1 MKPEFPHAR
10 WLAGLM
16 AAVVL
21 TGCNPDNNKD
31 DGKNDDDNDQGGGG
45 QAEVWESRGTLMLAG
60 GHLTLCS
67 SMAQSY
73 CNDWDTYRNTELAH
87 LNDDEIRVPVI
98 EGVVLSDAKI
108 ENVLSD
114 PAWDTNTYY
123 ADAAAAILTYLQSQ
137 QELYASWDDFR
148 AAFIDVPASEVN
160 VTDGEGN
167 DLDGNTI
174 WFNASDAQW
183 STFDRLKEV
192 DDTFQYT
199 VTQTK
204 VDAAMTLMDVVALD
218 ADLKTAL
225 STALDEQVYSEPVL
239 RPDLV
244 DYLSD
249 INVVDAPVNGWKL
262 YKKWLSDDEYYF
274 MLDTLDPEA
283 DDTYVVDA
291 GNITTIENDTTVTW
305 DEQNRSD
312 LVTVLQHLLDEAG
325 EDITYAT
332 KDDFKAAFT
341 DVYLDSDGTPLN
353 PTYKLGS
360 DAWDALDTG
369 LQYQILREL
378 VNPLTDYQRPLE
390 RIALDESESQ
400 DAIDIIKAVVAEAK
414 GDSNEPPTILVMTSS
429 SNDSYDAVDFYTEIF
444 NQAGA
449 NAQWLPVDRAFQ
461 DARASGRCDLLPI
474 YQGLYAN
481 HPHLDALYPDHAQ
494 AHQDACENPASVLA
508 MIENADALFINGG
521 GQRRSLDAL
530 MPEVSEGVR
539 EDSDAM
545 ALIRQRFN
553 DGDLIVGGTSAGT
566 AVQGGG
572 SLNDDGFTI
581 PMIDGGSAHDV
592 LVNGYDS
599 GIAVFEG
606 GLGLFDYG
614 ITDTHFSERARE
626 TRLVKLARQTGV
638 RFGFGVDETT
648 ALVVERQEN
657 TAGVERA
664 RMNVIGA
671 GGVYITD
678 LGDAI
683 QTSADD
689 QPLAIEGVVTH
700 YLTHGDSTTFAPHD
714 GEFDF
719 DLAEGKTAVSVDIT
733 VDTVTNGDVLY
744 EDNYRQMATAMAADG
759 AADASGTSYEN
770 DPTYE
775 VGLSR
780 TGDSVGYVDASGGV
794 SYIYFQL
801 DFGPEN

>member
-1 MKPEFPHAR
+1 MKLEFPHAR

-16 AAVVL
+16 AAAVL
-21 TGCNPDNNKD
+21 TGCNLDNNKD
-31 DGKNDDDNDQGGGG
+31 DDKNDDDNDQGGGG

-73 CNDWDTYRNTELAH
+73 CNDWDTYRSTELAH
-87 LNDDEIRVPVI
+87 LSDDEIRVPVI

-108 ENVLSD
+108 NDVLSD
-114 PAWDTNTYY
+114 PAWDTNTVY
-123 ADAAAAILTYLQSQ
+123 AEAADAILTYLQSQ
-137 QELYASWDDFR
+137 QELYTSWDDFR
-148 AAFIDVPASEVN
+148 SAFIAVPASEVN
-160 VTDGEGN
+160 VTDGDGN

-199 VTQTK
+199 VTQAK
-204 VDAAMTLMDVVALD
+204 VDAAMALTDVVALE
-218 ADLKTAL
+218 AELKTAL
-225 STALDEQVYSEPVL
+225 STALDEQVFDDPVL
-239 RPDLV
+239 QLEFI
-244 DYLSD
+244 DYFGD
-249 INVVDAPVNGWKL
+249 INVVDATVNGWKL
-262 YKKWLSDDEYYF
+262 YKKWLSDAEYFF
-274 MLDTLDPEA
+274 MLDTLDPE
-283 DDTYVVDA
+283 DDGTHVINA
-291 GNITTIENDTTVTW
+291 ANISTIENDSTVAW

-332 KDDFKAAFT
+332 RDDFKAAFT
-341 DVYLDSDGTPLN
+341 DVYLDGDGNALN
-353 PTYKLGS
+353 PTYTLGS
-360 DAWDALDTG
+360 DAWDALETS

-378 VNPLTDYQRPLE
+378 VNPLTDYERPLE
-390 RIALDESESQ
+390 RIALEESTSQ
-400 DAIDIIKAVVAEAK
+400 DAIDVIKAVVEKAK
-414 GDSNEPPTILVMTSS
+414 GDSDEAPTILVMTSS
-429 SNDSYDAVDFYTEIF
+429 SNDSYDAVDFYTDIF

-461 DARASGRCDLLPI
+461 DAQASGRCDLLPI
-474 YQGLYAN
+474 YHGLYAN

-494 AHQDACENPASVLA
+494 AHQNACENPASVLS
-508 MIENADALFINGG
+508 MIEDADALFINGG

-530 MPEVSEGVR
+530 MPEVSAGVR

-581 PMIDGGSAHDV
+581 PMIDGGTAHDV
-592 LVNGYDS
+592 LVDGYDS

-626 TRLVKLARQTGV
+626 TRLVKLAQQTGV

-648 ALVVERQEN
+648 ALIVERQEN

-678 LGDAI
+678 LGDAT
-683 QTSADD
+683 QTSADG

-700 YLTHGDSTTFAPHD
+700 FLTHGDGATFTPHD

-719 DLAEGKTAVSVDIT
+719 DLADGKTEISVDT
-733 VDTVTNGDVLY
+733 GVATVTNDDVIY
-744 EDNYRQMATAMAADG
+744 EDNYRQMATTMVANG
-759 AADASGTSYEN
+759 AADATGTSYEN

-775 VGLSR
+775 VNLSR
-780 TGDSVGYVDASGGV
+780 TGDSVGYADTSGRV
-794 SYIYFQL
+794 SYIHFQL
-801 DFGPEN
+801 DLSPQN